1 MSNILNWAKA
11 NILIVVSVL
20 VVLLAIGSFFW
31 PTGAE
36 VQTLREDI
44 RRVKSMSDSVN
55 RYMSPT
61 VQIPSPTPGGQPES
75 VSIPYSAANV
85 AMLGQLFRE
94 MASGY
99 TNLFQYVVDFNHYG
113 PNDANPHE
121 VMLQGLFPEPQSD
134 SIRLDADEAFIR
146 KVDEFYRQLRAG
158 QPPSEQEIATHL
170 AQVEEQFAAS
180 APMTVR
186 SLQAEH
192 QEKLA
197 QQKLEAQREMIKNR
211 AQQIRVYAASPRT
224 GAMMATS
231 RSGRSGRSND
241 RGAMLGVFDVGQWI
255 SGGGQPTNA
264 TLWEAQMKLWMQQD
278 IVAAIN
284 LANQNSSSVIN
295 APVKRIDQIRVRPG
309 YIGVAEER
317 QQQQSSD
324 SSETTGPAQQNIDQ
338 PLEPN
343 FAASP
348 TGRVS
353 NPLYDVRQAE
363 VIVVVASEDLPR
375 LLNAFGK
382 VNLMTPII
390 TRIASLDEYGEFA
403 AGYYFGDEDVVEV
416 ELLIESLWMR
426 RWTAGQ
432 TDKQAIAE
440 YLAENPNDSNFA
452 SMSEE
457 AKLNYLKENG
467 LYDIGLM
474 PDAVR
479 FRLGLPTRDPDYKP
493 EGWQEQQEGMYP
505 GMEFGMPGMMPP
517 MQ

>member
-1 MSNILNWAKA
+1 
-11 NILIVVSVL
+11 
-20 VVLLAIGSFFW
+20 
-31 PTGAE
+31 
-36 VQTLREDI
+36 
-44 RRVKSMSDSVN
+44 
-55 RYMSPT
+55 
-61 VQIPSPTPGGQPES
+61 
-75 VSIPYSAANV
+75 
-85 AMLGQLFRE
+85 MLE
-94 MASGY
+94 
-99 TNLFQYVVDFNHYG
+99 
-113 PNDANPHE
+113 
-121 VMLQGLFPEPQSD
+121 GLFPEPQSD

-146 KVDEFYRQLRAG
+146 TVERFYRQLRAG

-211 AQQIRVYAASPRT
+211 AQQIRLYAASPRI
-224 GAMMATS
+224 GAMMAPGQSS
-231 RSGRSGRSND
+231 RRSRSND
-241 RGAMLGVFDVGQWI
+241 RGGAMLGIFDVGQWI
-255 SGGGQPTNA
+255 TSGSQPTNA
-264 TLWEAQMKLWMQQD
+264 TLWEAQMKLWIQQD
-278 IVAAIN
+278 IVAAVN
-284 LANQNSSSVIN
+284 LANQDSTSVIN
-295 APVKRIDQIRVRPG
+295 AVVKRIDQMRVRPG
-309 YIGVAEER
+309 YIGVADER
-317 QQQQSSD
+317 QQQQRQGSD
-324 SSETTGPAQQNIDQ
+324 DTATTGQAQQDIDQ
-338 PLEPN
+338 PLKSN

-363 VIVVVASEDLPR
+363 VILVVSSEDIPR

-390 TRIASLDEYGEFA
+390 TRMVSLDEYAEFA
-403 AGYYFGDEDVVEV
+403 AGYYFGDEDVVEL

-432 TDKQAIAE
+432 TDKQAVAE

-505 GMEFGMPGMMPP
+505 GMEYGMPGMMGPP